1 MQPPAAAVYG
11 RGVWRVCSAAA
22 HSARPPPAAAAPLL
36 HCRPHTRPSSALTPA
51 PPLARLL
58 PDRRPRCRRHSA
70 PRSSSSS
77 SDRVC
82 SQVKAC
88 VRRRGWRE
96 IPFANSLPRM
106 LPVMRPAG
114 LLLALLPLSNS
125 LLAAP
130 ARARRSATPV
140 LRRAVPVGVATLPD
154 AAAPIAPGAA
164 LTTFLAS
171 ASATTRSVHVLLC
184 GRGRVDRQGGC

>member
-1 MQPPAAAVYG
+1 MPPKL
-11 RGVWRVCSAAA
+11 SN
-22 HSARPPPAAAAPLL
+22 PPNLATLSLL
-36 HCRPHTRPSSALTPA
+36 FQDKGDEDDYDDDDDVMAE
-51 PPLARLL
+51 
-58 PDRRPRCRRHSA
+58 
-70 PRSSSSS
+70 
-77 SDRVC
+77 
-82 SQVKAC
+82 
-88 VRRRGWRE
+88 GE
-96 IPFANSLPRM
+96 E
-106 LPVMRPAG
+106 PVMRPAG

-171 ASATTRSVHVLLC
+171 ASATIRSMRVLLC

>member
-1 MQPPAAAVYG
+1 MTELTEPSFCALSVPAQVKSINVAAVVV
-11 RGVWRVCSAAA
+11 GV
-22 HSARPPPAAAAPLL
+22 
-36 HCRPHTRPSSALTPA
+36 
-51 PPLARLL
+51 
-58 PDRRPRCRRHSA
+58 
-70 PRSSSSS
+70 
-77 SDRVC
+77 
-82 SQVKAC
+82 
-88 VRRRGWRE
+88 E
-96 IPFANSLPRM
+96 IPFANSPSTM
-106 LPVMRPAG
+106 LPVMRPAA

-130 ARARRSATPV
+130 ARAHRSATPV